1 MIPLTFNQINIDTE
15 FKEQFVALYFK
26 NHITAGCENV
36 GSEKINY
43 DSTKEL
49 LSRRFSSSFAIP
61 PDVAHKLYL
70 ELMND
75 SFVLATFRKIYD
87 EIAKHFKGI
96 PAEFLQIALI
106 RLLEIMESRLNQLPQ
121 PFNNWEETKRVCLDV
136 LKESSQLYDDL
147 ISPQGGTNG
156 G

>member
-1 MIPLTFNQINIDTE
+1 MIQLRYENIQIIDE
-15 FKEQFVALYFK
+15 LKEQFAAIYFK
-26 NHITAGCENV
+26 NHMTNGCEDV
-36 GSEKINY
+36 TSEKINY

-49 LSRRFSSSFAIP
+49 LSRRFSSSFAVP
-61 PDVAHKLYL
+61 PDVVHKLYL
-70 ELMND
+70 SLMND

-96 PAEFLQIALI
+96 RAECLQIALI

-121 PFNNWEETKRVCLDV
+121 PLNNWEETKRICLDV
-136 LKESSQLYDDL
+136 LNESSQLYDDL